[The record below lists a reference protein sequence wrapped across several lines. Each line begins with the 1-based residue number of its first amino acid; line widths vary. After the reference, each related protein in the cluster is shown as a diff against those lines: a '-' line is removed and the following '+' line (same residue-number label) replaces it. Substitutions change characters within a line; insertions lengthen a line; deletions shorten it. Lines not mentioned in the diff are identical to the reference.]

1 MLLMMKFHRPVCLLF
16 GLFLLLP
23 SCGQNRDAMLRQAVT
38 FAYGDWSPADV
49 GRLLAEGA
57 AVNAVGEDGLPP
69 LLCAYGIGQ
78 DMFEDD
84 PQHEA
89 AVESIHL
96 LLKAG
101 ADVQARTPAGH
112 NALDL
117 ALCRYNN
124 EPVVRLLRELG
135 LKATNPEYELVWHAL
150 HNHAEQ
156 VRRLLAE
163 GVSPNAHS
171 VDGCSAL
178 WAAMPWFNLKPH
190 SAECMELL
198 LAAGAEVN
206 ELRDG
211 HSLMDM
217 TMIFCGDEMEYR
229 YRDLL
234 QQHGAVY
241 VNPPCR
247 H

>member
-1 MLLMMKFHRPVCLLF
+1 MLRLCRPIPLCLCLT
-16 GLFLLLP
+16 LLTA
-23 SCGQNRDAMLRQAVT
+23 SCGQTRDSRLRQAVT
-38 FAYGDWSPADV
+38 FAYGDWSPSDV
-49 GRLLAEGA
+49 CRLLDEGA
-57 AVNAVGEDGLPP
+57 AVNAVGEEGLPP

-84 PQHEA
+84 PQHED

-101 ADVQARTPAGH
+101 ADA
-112 NALDL
+112 
-117 ALCRYNN
+117 
-124 EPVVRLLRELG
+124 
-135 LKATNPEYELVWHAL
+135 
-150 HNHAEQ
+150 Q
-156 VRRLLAE
+156 VRRLLAD

-178 WAAMPWFNLKPH
+178 WATMPWFNLKPH

-206 ELRDG
+206 ELREG
-211 HSLMDM
+211 RSLMDM
-217 TMIFCGDEMEYR
+217 TMIFCGEEMEYR
-229 YRDLL
+229 YRELL
-234 QQHGAVY
+234 LQHGAVY

>member
-1 MLLMMKFHRPVCLLF
+1 MIPMLRLCRPILLCLCLP
-16 GLFLLLP
+16 LLTA
-23 SCGQNRDAMLRQAVT
+23 SCGQTRDSRLRQAVT

-49 GRLLAEGA
+49 CRLIDEGA

-84 PQHEA
+84 PQHED

-124 EPVVRLLRELG
+124 EPVVRLLREQG
-135 LKATNPEYELVWHAL
+135 LSATNPEYELVWHAM
-150 HNHAEQ
+150 HNHAAQ
-156 VRRLLAE
+156 VRRLLAD
-163 GVSPNAHS
+163 GVSPSAHS

-178 WAAMPWFNLKPH
+178 WATMPWFNLKPH

-206 ELRDG
+206 ELREG
-211 HSLMDM
+211 RSLMDM
-217 TMIFCGDEMEYR
+217 TMIFCGEEMEYR